1 MRWLGREKDS
11 WVCGACR
18 RQPVIDGCWL
28 CGNRFLFRQCDEQT
42 LNLALLVWDGEAGLS
57 HGDILP

>member
-11 WVCGACR
+11 WVCGAGR
-18 RQPVIDGCWL
+18 RQPVINGCCL

-42 LNLALLVWDGEAGLS
+42 LNLALLV
-57 HGDILP
+57 